1 MMSNFTLQIS
11 SRLLAEAA
19 MQRGWDVEY
28 LDERYT
34 SIVMITPPGRKG
46 KLFKSSVTERE
57 SYLGGYISANKYL
70 SYRILQKHD
79 YPVPKTWLADDATFT
94 PENAKKY
101 VVKPAT
107 ANHGDGVFV
116 NLDTKDAIISAVQK
130 ATAYDNKGDV
140 VIQEQLGGY
149 DHRFLV
155 VGNEVFVVKRSPPVV
170 MGDGVSTLTEL
181 VTRLNQD
188 PRRGEAREGILNR
201 VLFDDVEAYLGKA
214 RLSSIPAFG
223 EEVVLLGTANVG
235 RGGSTENVT
244 AKTHPSLIHLALEVA
259 RLLSVEVCGIDIMCE
274 DSALA
279 VDDQV
284 CGIIEINLSPGIRM
298 HHRPS
303 IGEPVSV
310 ADKILD
316 LNFKEQET
324 I

>member
-1 MMSNFTLQIS
+1 MSDFTLQIT

-19 MQRGWDVEY
+19 IQRGWNVDY
-28 LDERYT
+28 LDEHYT

-46 KLFKSSVTERE
+46 KLFKSSVTEGE
-57 SYLGGYISANKYL
+57 SYLGGYIAANKYL
-70 SYRILQKHD
+70 SYRMLHQQGC
-79 YPVPKTWLADDATFT
+79 PVPRTWLANDATFISDQ
-94 PENAKKY
+94 AKKY

-116 NLDTKDAIISAVQK
+116 NLVNTDAIASAVQK
-130 ATAYDNKGDV
+130 AIAYDEKGDV

-155 VGNEVFVVKRSPPVV
+155 VGDEVFVVKRSSPIVV
-170 MGDGVSTLTEL
+170 GDGMSTLEEL
-181 VTRLNQD
+181 VCALNQD

-201 VLFDDVEAYLGKA
+201 VSLDDVEAYLGSS
-214 RLSSIPAFG
+214 RLSDIPAAG

-244 AKTHPSLIHLALEVA
+244 EKTHLSLKELALKVA
-259 RLLSVEVCGIDIMCE
+259 RLLSVEVCGVDIMCE
-274 DSALA
+274 DSGKA
-279 VDDQV
+279 VDEQQ
-284 CGIIEINLSPGIRM
+284 CGIIEVNLSPGIRM

-316 LNFKEQET
+316 LNFKESE
-324 I
+324 IL